1 MSSETLSNWG
11 RWGPDD
17 QRGTL
22 NLLTSG
28 HVQDSASLVRQGR
41 VYSLSMELDKDGPLP
56 DIRNPLWH
64 RTSLIE
70 RPSPSH
76 SAADDVIV
84 MHTHGTTHI
93 DALCHIF
100 AENQMY
106 NGFRVD
112 EAIHPTSG
120 SNKNGVQNIV
130 SIVGRGVLLDIAGHR
145 GVDRLES
152 SDEIPPAE
160 LNACA
165 RAQGIE
171 VKAGDIVLIRTG
183 WMNVFFEDPIRFRS
197 SSPGVSR
204 SVAGWFSEHDISALG
219 ADNMS
224 VEPFPQSPGGPKT
237 LHYSVIRDLGGYLME
252 FLHLEELAADK
263 VYEFMFV
270 AAPMRL
276 INGIGSPI
284 NPLAIC

>member
-22 NLLTSG
+22 NLLTG
-28 HVQDSASLVRQGR
+28 QNVQDSASLVRRGK
-41 VYSLSMELDKDGPLP
+41 VYSLSMELDKEGPLP

-64 RTSLIE
+64 RTSLIQ
-70 RPSPSH
+70 RPSPMH

-106 NGFRVD
+106 NGYRVD
-112 EAIHPTSG
+112 EAIHPTTG
-120 SNKNGVQNIV
+120 SSKNGVENIV
-130 SIVGRGVLLDIAGHR
+130 SIVGRGVLLDIAGFR
-145 GVDRLES
+145 GVDRLEA

-160 LNACA
+160 LDACA
-165 RAQGIE
+165 QAEGVEI
-171 VKAGDIVLIRTG
+171 KAGDIVLVRTG
-183 WMNVFFEDPIRFRS
+183 WTQVFFEDPIAFRS
-197 SSPGVSR
+197 NSPGVSR
-204 SVAGWFSEHDISALG
+204 SVAGWFRDHDISAMG

-224 VEPFPQSPGGPKT
+224 VEAYPQPPGELKT

-252 FLHLEELAADK
+252 FMYLEEIAADK

>member
-1 MSSETLSNWG
+1 MSSKTLSNWG

-22 NLLTSG
+22 NLLTANN
-28 HVQDSASLVRQGR
+28 VQDSASLVRQGK

-56 DIRNPLWH
+56 DIRNPLLH
-64 RTSLIE
+64 RTSFIQ
-70 RPSPSH
+70 RPSPMH

-106 NGFRVD
+106 NGYRVD
-112 EAIHPTSG
+112 ETIHPTTGAS
-120 SNKNGVQNIV
+120 KNGVQNIV
-130 SIVGRGVLLDIAGHR
+130 SIVGRGVLLDIAGYR
-145 GVDRLES
+145 GVDCLES

-160 LNACA
+160 LDACA
-165 RAQGIE
+165 GAQGVEI
-171 VKAGDIVLIRTG
+171 KAGDIVLIRTG
-183 WMNVFFEDPIRFRS
+183 WMNVFFDDPIVFRS
-197 SSPGVSR
+197 NSPGVSR
-204 SVAGWFSEHDISALG
+204 TVAGWFREHDILALG

-224 VEPFPQSPGGPKT
+224 VEPYPQPPGELKT

-252 FLHLEELAADK
+252 FLYLEELAADK

-270 AAPMRL
+270 AAPLRL

-284 NPLAIC
+284 NPLAIS

>member
-1 MSSETLSNWG
+1 MSSESLSNWG

-22 NLLTSG
+22 NLLTAKN
-28 HVQDSASLVRQGR
+28 VQDSASLVRQGK
-41 VYSLSMELDKDGPLP
+41 VYSLSVELDKDGPLP

-70 RPSPSH
+70 RPSPMH
-76 SAADDVIV
+76 SAADDVVV

-106 NGFRVD
+106 NGFRAD
-112 EAIHPTSG
+112 ETIHPTSG
-120 SNKNGVQNIV
+120 ASKNGVQNIV
-130 SIVGRGVLLDIAGHR
+130 SIVGRGILLDIAGYR
-145 GVDRLES
+145 GVDHLES

-160 LNACA
+160 LDSCA
-165 RAQGIE
+165 QAQGVEI
-171 VKAGDIVLIRTG
+171 KAGDIVLIRTG
-183 WMNVFFEDPIRFRS
+183 WMNVFFDDPVVFRS
-197 SSPGVSR
+197 NSPGVSR
-204 SVAGWFSEHDISALG
+204 SVAGWFRERDILALG

-224 VEPFPQSPGGPKT
+224 VEPFPQPPGGSKT
-237 LHYSVIRDLGGYLME
+237 LHYSVIRDQGGYLME
-252 FLHLEELAADK
+252 FMHLEELAADK

>member
-1 MSSETLSNWG
+1 MSSESLSNWG

-22 NLLTSG
+22 NLLTAKN
-28 HVQDSASLVRQGR
+28 VQDSASLVSQGK
-41 VYSLSMELDKDGPLP
+41 VYSLSVELDKDGPLP

-70 RPSPSH
+70 RPSPMH
-76 SAADDVIV
+76 SAADDVVV

-106 NGFRVD
+106 NGFRAD
-112 EAIHPTSG
+112 ETIHPTSG
-120 SNKNGVQNIV
+120 ASKNGVQNIV
-130 SIVGRGVLLDIAGHR
+130 SIVGRGILLDIAGYR
-145 GVDRLES
+145 GVDHLES

-160 LNACA
+160 LDSCA
-165 RAQGIE
+165 QAQGVEI
-171 VKAGDIVLIRTG
+171 KAGDIVLIRTG
-183 WMNVFFEDPIRFRS
+183 WMNVFFDDPVVFRS
-197 SSPGVSR
+197 NSPGVSR
-204 SVAGWFSEHDISALG
+204 SVAGWFRERDILALG

-224 VEPFPQSPGGPKT
+224 VEPFPQPPGGSKT
-237 LHYSVIRDLGGYLME
+237 LHYSVIRDQGGYLME
-252 FLHLEELAADK
+252 FLHLEELAADR

-270 AAPMRL
+270 AAPLRL

>member
-1 MSSETLSNWG
+1 MASETLSNWG
-11 RWGPDD
+11 RWGPNDE
-17 QRGTL
+17 RGTL
-22 NLLTSG
+22 NLVTAKN
-28 HVQDSASLVRQGR
+28 VKDSVSLVRHGK
-41 VYSLSMELDKDGPLP
+41 VYSLSVELDKNGPLP

-70 RPSPSH
+70 RPSPMH

-106 NGFRVD
+106 NGYRVD
-112 EAIHPTSG
+112 ESIHPTTGAS
-120 SNKNGVQNIV
+120 KNGVQNIV
-130 SIVGRGVLLDIAGHR
+130 SIVGRGVLLDIAGYR
-145 GVDRLES
+145 GVDHLES

-160 LNACA
+160 LDACA
-165 RAQGIE
+165 QAQGVEI
-171 VKAGDIVLIRTG
+171 KAGDIVLIRTG
-183 WMNVFFEDPIRFRS
+183 WMNVFFDDPVKFRS

-204 SVAGWFSEHDISALG
+204 SVAGWFKEHHISALG

-224 VEPFPQSPGGPKT
+224 VEPYPQPPGESRT

-270 AAPMRL
+270 AAPLRL